1 MEEKILEL
9 LEARDFRQ
17 LRQLY
22 SETES
27 ADIALCFAELPED
40 KLPLLFRLLP
50 KDLASEVF
58 VEMDSDM
65 QKLLIASFSDREL
78 KEVIDDMYVDDT
90 VDIIEEM
97 PSNLVKRILA
107 NTSSE
112 MRGQINE
119 ILKYPKDSAGSVM
132 TVEFVDFKSAMS
144 VSEAFEHLRRTGI
157 DKETIYTCYVTDASR
172 HLLGVLTVMQ
182 LIMASPDDTVG
193 GIMDTNVVSMHT
205 TDDRE
210 DVAKAL
216 GKYDFLAM
224 PITDAEG
231 RLVGIVTIDDAVDV
245 IEDETTEDI
254 EKMAAITPSD
264 DSYFRTGVFAHA
276 KLRIPWLTVLM
287 LSATFTG
294 AIITNYEAAF
304 DSVPLLVAFIPMI
317 MGTAG
322 NAGSQSSTLVIR
334 NMATGDV
341 RLRDFLKVLWKE
353 LRIAFSVGVCLAL
366 INTVRILIQYRGE
379 PNCIGIAL
387 TLAVTIILTVS
398 FSKMLGSMLPMIAK
412 ALKLDPALMA
422 SPLIATIS
430 DTCSTLIFFYV
441 AVRVLGLGG

>member
-245 IEDETTEDI
+245 MEDETTEDI

>member
-264 DSYFRTGVFAHA
+264 DSYFRTGVLAHA

-379 PNCIGIAL
+379 PNCLGIAL

>member
-264 DSYFRTGVFAHA
+264 DSYFRTGVLAHA

-366 INTVRILIQYRGE
+366 INTVRILIKYRGE
-379 PNCIGIAL
+379 PNCLGIAL

>member
-1 MEEKILEL
+1 
-9 LEARDFRQ
+9 
-17 LRQLY
+17 
-22 SETES
+22 
-27 ADIALCFAELPED
+27 
-40 KLPLLFRLLP
+40 
-50 KDLASEVF
+50 
-58 VEMDSDM
+58 
-65 QKLLIASFSDREL
+65 
-78 KEVIDDMYVDDT
+78 
-90 VDIIEEM
+90 
-97 PSNLVKRILA
+97 
-107 NTSSE
+107 

-379 PNCIGIAL
+379 PNCLGIAL

>member
-379 PNCIGIAL
+379 PNCLGIAL